1 MMPLAPQRPDSLADS
16 FADPLAGV
24 RSARLPRA
32 TYRLQFHNA
41 FPFSAG
47 RDLAPYLGEL
57 GISHVYASPILTA
70 RAGSMHGYDVV
81 DFDAINPELGGEAG
95 FEAMAAALRSQGIG
109 IILDIVPNHMAV
121 GGADNKLWLDL
132 LKHGRGSAHA
142 TWFDVD
148 FDCPDP
154 DIAGRVHA
162 PFLGEPYRQ
171 VLEAGDLRLV
181 LHDGGYAVAYGEHLF
196 PIRPEDQADIAA
208 AGIEAFRDVD
218 ALDALIAR
226 QNFVLDWWR
235 NAGDRINWRRFFD
248 ITQLA
253 AVRMEEPEAFAAK
266 HAVGLR
272 LYRDGLIDGL
282 RVDHVDGLSDPA
294 GYCVELR
301 RHLDT
306 LQRQRPEGL
315 RDDRAWLVVEKIL
328 ASGEHIPAAWDV
340 DGSTG
345 YDFMDQVSALQ
356 HDPSAAEAL
365 SANWAVLSG
374 RSRDFHGEEEL
385 ARHEILSHSFDGQRE
400 RLVDALE
407 QAGAEHRDGEGLT
420 RAALRRAATSLIV
433 QLRAYR
439 SYATGRDDG
448 VGAGERV
455 QAALR
460 AALAAPLS
468 DPPALHFVASV
479 IAGEGEEARRPAR
492 ITAIRR
498 FNQLAAPLAAKAVED
513 TAFYRYGRLISRN
526 DVGFDAGVLG
536 LDGDA
541 FHDLMARRAELVPG
555 AMLATAT
562 HDHKRGEDLRARLAV
577 LSEMPQDWIEAAR
590 RWRGLAAAIRP
601 AGLDPADEH
610 MFQQMLVGAW
620 PPGLTVDDATGLDQL
635 AGRLGAWWRKALREG
650 KLRSSW
656 SAPNGAYEEQALQF
670 AGDAL
675 NPAKS
680 LELLRDVAAFV
691 ARIERPGALNGLVQ
705 MALRCTAPG
714 IPDSYQGTEFWDFSL
729 VDPDNRRPVDFSA
742 RKIALAQ
749 HLSLDLLAESWRDGR
764 IKQAVLRKLLRA
776 RQDAPALFSQANYEP
791 LAVEGQ
797 RAGHVLAFL
806 RRHGDKAMLVV
817 VARCCAEGMAD
828 AEGLVPDRDWWGD
841 TRIVLPDG
849 LEPAAAVI
857 GPDLPGDGFALAAAL
872 PVVPV
877 GVWALERV

>member
-1 MMPLAPQRPDSLADS
+1 MDVLCQT
-16 FADPLAGV
+16 
-24 RSARLPRA
+24 RSTAFCIRA
-32 TYRLQFHNA
+32 TYRLQFHSQ
-41 FPFSAG
+41 FPFSAA
-47 RDLAPYLGEL
+47 RDLAGYLADL

-81 DFDAINPELGGEAG
+81 DYDTINPELGGEVG
-95 FEAMAAALRSQGIG
+95 FAEMAATLRSHGIG

-121 GGADNKLWLDL
+121 GGSDNRLWLDL
-132 LKHGRGSAHA
+132 LQHGRGSAYA
-142 TWFDVD
+142 SWFDVD
-148 FDCPDP
+148 FDCTDAA
-154 DIAGRVHA
+154 IAGKVHA
-162 PFLGEPYRQ
+162 PFLGKPYRET
-171 VLEAGDLRLV
+171 LIAGDFV
-181 LHDGGYAVAYGEHLF
+181 LAIHEGGYAIRYGEHIF

-208 AGIEAFRDVD
+208 VGVEAFRDVE
-218 ALDALIAR
+218 ALDALLVR
-226 QNFVLDWWR
+226 QNFVLDSWR

-253 AVRMEEPEAFAAK
+253 AVRMEEPDAFAAK
-266 HAVGLR
+266 HAVALR

-282 RVDHVDGLSDPA
+282 RIDHVDGLSDPA

-301 RHLDT
+301 RHLDA
-306 LQRQRPEGL
+306 LQPQRPEGL
-315 RDDRAWLVVEKIL
+315 ADQRAWLVVEKIL

-356 HDPSAAEAL
+356 HDPTAAQML

-374 RSRDFHGEEEL
+374 RSRDFHSEEEL

-400 RLVDALE
+400 RLIDALQ

-420 RAALRRAATSLIV
+420 RAALRRATTSLIT

-460 AALAAPLS
+460 AALSAPLS
-468 DPPALHFVASV
+468 DPPALRFVASV
-479 IAGEGEEARRPAR
+479 IAGEGDEDRRPAR

-513 TAFYRYGRLISRN
+513 TAFYRYGRLVSRN

-536 LDGDA
+536 IEPDA
-541 FHDLMARRAELVPG
+541 FHALMRQRADLVPG

-562 HDHKRGEDLRARLAV
+562 HDHKRGEDVRARLAV
-577 LSEMPQDWIEAAR
+577 LSEIPHDWIRATQ

-620 PPGLTVDDATGLDQL
+620 PPALSVDDAAGLDL
-635 AGRLGAWWRKALREG
+635 FAGRMGDWWRKALREA

-656 SAPNGAYEEQALQF
+656 AAPDGAYEAL
-670 AGDAL
+670 AL
-675 NPAKS
+675 RYLADVLNQGKS
-680 LELLRDVAAFV
+680 GELLRDVARFV
-691 ARIERPGALNGLVQ
+691 ARIERPGVMNGLVQ

-714 IPDSYQGTEFWDFSL
+714 VPDSYQGTEFWDFSL
-729 VDPDNRRPVDFSA
+729 VDPDNRRPVDFAA

-749 HLSLDLLAESWRDGR
+749 RLPLDRLAEGWRDGR
-764 IKQAVLRKLLRA
+764 IKQAVLRKLLRF
-776 RQDAPALFSQANYEP
+776 RQEAPALFSAGRYEP
-791 LAVEGQ
+791 VALEGE
-797 RAGHVLAFL
+797 RAAHGIAFL
-806 RRHGDKAMLVV
+806 RRHGDVCALVIA
-817 VARCCAEGMAD
+817 ARCCAEGLK
-828 AEGLVPDRDWWGD
+828 EGNMLVPDQDWWGD
-841 TRIVLPDG
+841 TRIAIKG
-849 LEPAAAVI
+849 LRLADAVI
-857 GPDLPGDGFALAAAL
+857 GPELTGIETILLGPAL
-872 PVVPV
+872 PDVPV
-877 GVWALERV
+877 AVWALERA

>member
-1 MMPLAPQRPDSLADS
+1 MSPAPQRLDTLA
-16 FADPLAGV
+16 ANLAANLAENPAAG
-24 RSARLPRA
+24 LPRA
-32 TYRLQFHNA
+32 TYRLQFHKG
-41 FPFSAG
+41 FPFLAG
-47 RDLAPYLGEL
+47 RDLAGYLGEL
-57 GISHVYASPILTA
+57 GVSHVYASPILTA
-70 RAGSMHGYDVV
+70 RSGSMHGYDVV
-81 DFDAINPELGGEAG
+81 DYDAINPELGGEEG
-95 FEAMAAALRSQGIG
+95 FAVMAAALRAQGIG

-121 GGADNKLWLDL
+121 GGADNRLWLDL
-132 LKHGRGSAHA
+132 LKHGRSSAYA
-142 TWFDVD
+142 SWFDVD

-154 DIAGRVHA
+154 QIAGKVHA

-171 VLEAGDLRLV
+171 VLDSGALSLV
-181 LHDGGYAVAYGEHLF
+181 IHDGGYAVSYGEHLF

-208 AGIEAFRDVD
+208 VGIEGLRDPE
-218 ALDALIAR
+218 ALDGLLAR

-253 AVRMEEPEAFAAK
+253 AIRMEEPEAFAAK

-282 RVDHVDGLSDPA
+282 RIDHVDGLSDPA
-294 GYCVELR
+294 GYCLELR

-315 RDDRAWLVVEKIL
+315 RDQRAWLVVEKIL
-328 ASGEHIPAAWDV
+328 ASGEQIPADWDV

-356 HDPSAAEAL
+356 HDRAAAAML

-374 RSRDFHGEEEL
+374 RSRDFHGEEEI

-407 QAGAEHRDGEGLT
+407 EAGAEHRDGEGLT
-420 RAALRRAATSLIV
+420 RAALRRAVTSLIA

-448 VGAGERV
+448 IGAGERV
-455 QAALR
+455 QAALQ
-460 AALAAPLS
+460 AALATPLC
-468 DPPALHFVASV
+468 DPPALQFVAAV
-479 IAGEGEEARRPAR
+479 IAGEGEEAHRPSR

-513 TAFYRYGRLISRN
+513 TAFYRYGRLLSRN

-536 LDGDA
+536 MDGAA
-541 FHDLMARRAELVPG
+541 FHELMGQRAALVPG

-577 LSEMPQDWIEAAR
+577 LSELPQDWIAATR
-590 RWRGLAAAIRP
+590 RWRALADGVRP

-620 PPGLTVDDATGLDQL
+620 PLGLAIDDAAGLDDL
-635 AGRLGAWWRKALREG
+635 ARRIGGWWRKALREA

-656 SAPNGAYEEQALQF
+656 SAPNEAYEDAALQF
-670 AGDAL
+670 ALDAL
-675 NPAKS
+675 NPGKS
-680 LELLRDVAAFV
+680 QELLRDVAGFV
-691 ARIERPGALNGLVQ
+691 VRIERAGALNGLVQ
-705 MALRCTAPG
+705 TALRCTVPG

-729 VDPDNRRPVDFSA
+729 VDPDNRRPVDFGA

-749 HLSLDLLAESWRDGR
+749 RLSFDLLAESWRDGR
-764 IKQAVLRKLLRA
+764 IKQAVLRKLLRF
-776 RQDAPALFSQANYEP
+776 RQIAPDLFADGSYEP
-791 LAVEGQ
+791 VAVEGE
-797 RAGHVLAFL
+797 RAEHVVAFL
-806 RRHGDKAMLVV
+806 RRQGDAAMLVA
-817 VARCCAEGMAD
+817 VARCCALGLGEGD
-828 AEGLVPDRDWWGD
+828 ALVPGRDWWGD
-841 TRIVLPDG
+841 TQIILPEG
-849 LEPAAAVI
+849 FRLAEAVI
-857 GPDLPGDGFALAAAL
+857 GPDLQADAEIGVGAAL

-877 GVWALERV
+877 GVWALDRA

>member
-1 MMPLAPQRPDSLADS
+1 MPDAPQRRETLAAIS
-16 FADPLAGV
+16 
-24 RSARLPRA
+24 PRA
-32 TYRLQFHNA
+32 TYRLQFHKD

-81 DFDAINPELGGEAG
+81 DYDRINPELGGEDG
-95 FEAMAAALRSQGIG
+95 FEEMAVALREQGIG

-121 GGADNKLWLDL
+121 GGSDNRLWLDL
-132 LKHGRGSAHA
+132 LKHGRGSAYA
-142 TWFDVD
+142 SWFDVD

-154 DIAGRVHA
+154 QIAGKVHA
-162 PFLGEPYRQ
+162 PFLGEPYRA
-171 VLEAGDLRLV
+171 VLESGALSLV
-181 LHDGGYAVAYGEHLF
+181 IHDGGYAVSYGEHLF
-196 PIRPEDQADIAA
+196 PIRPEDQAEIAA
-208 AGIEAFRDVD
+208 AGVEAFGNAD
-218 ALDALIAR
+218 ALDALLSR

-266 HAVGLR
+266 HAVALR
-272 LYRDGLIDGL
+272 LYRDGAIDGL
-282 RVDHVDGLSDPA
+282 RIDHVDGLSDPA
-294 GYCVELR
+294 GYCRELR
-301 RHLDT
+301 RHLDM
-306 LQRQRPEGL
+306 LQHQRPEGL
-315 RDDRAWLVVEKIL
+315 AEDRAWLVVEKIL
-328 ASGEHIPAAWDV
+328 ASGEHIPADWDV

-356 HDPSAAEAL
+356 HDRAASGPL
-365 SANWAVLSG
+365 SAHWAVLSG
-374 RSRDFHGEEEL
+374 RPRDFHGEEEL

-420 RAALRRAATSLIV
+420 RAALRRAATSLIA

-468 DPPALHFVASV
+468 DPPALRFVASV

-513 TAFYRYGRLISRN
+513 TAFYRYGRLLSRN

-536 LDGDA
+536 IEADA
-541 FHDLMARRAELVPG
+541 FHELMRQRAELVPG

-562 HDHKRGEDLRARLAV
+562 HDHKRGEDARARLAV
-577 LSEMPQDWIEAAR
+577 LSEIPLDWIEASG
-590 RWRGLAAAIRP
+590 RWRGLVDAIRP
-601 AGLDPADEH
+601 AGLDPADEY

-620 PPGLTVDDATGLDQL
+620 PLGLGIDDAAGLDHL
-635 AGRLGAWWRKALREG
+635 GTRLGGWWRKALREA

-656 SAPNGAYEEQALQF
+656 AAPNEDYEAKALQF
-670 AGDAL
+670 AVDVM

-680 LELLRDVAAFV
+680 GALLRDVASFV
-691 ARIERPGALNGLVQ
+691 TRIERAGALNGLVQ

-714 IPDSYQGTEFWDFSL
+714 IPDTYQGTEFWDFSL

-749 HLSLDLLAESWRDGR
+749 HLSLDLLAENWRDGR
-764 IKQAVLRKLLRA
+764 IKQAVLSKLLRF
-776 RQDAPALFSQANYEP
+776 RQRAPELFSRASYEP
-791 LAVEGQ
+791 LATAGE
-797 RAGHVLAFL
+797 RAGHALAFL
-806 RRHGDKAMLVV
+806 RQEGDAAMLVV
-817 VARCCAEGMAD
+817 VARCCAGGMGEGD
-828 AEGLVPDRDWWGD
+828 ALVPDRGWWGD
-841 TRIVLPDG
+841 TRIALPAG
-849 LEPAAAVI
+849 LRLAEAVI
-857 GPDLPGDGFALAAAL
+857 GPELQPDADLVVGAAL
-872 PVVPV
+872 PMVPV
-877 GVWALERV
+877 GVWALMRG

>member
-1 MMPLAPQRPDSLADS
+1 MPDAPQRLETLAATS
-16 FADPLAGV
+16 
-24 RSARLPRA
+24 PRA
-32 TYRLQFHNA
+32 TYRLQFRKG

-47 RDLAPYLGEL
+47 RDLASYLGEL

-81 DFDAINPELGGEAG
+81 DYDAINPELGGEAG
-95 FEAMAAALRSQGIG
+95 FAEMAAALRAQGIG

-121 GGADNKLWLDL
+121 GGADNRLWLDL
-132 LKHGRGSAHA
+132 LKHGRGSAYA
-142 TWFDVD
+142 SWFDID

-154 DIAGRVHA
+154 EIAGKVHA
-162 PFLGEPYRQ
+162 PFLCEPYRQ
-171 VLEAGDLRLV
+171 VLESGRLKLV
-181 LHDGGYAVAYGEHLF
+181 IHDGGYAVSYGEHLF
-196 PIRPEDQADIAA
+196 PIRPEDQAEIAA
-208 AGIEAFRDVD
+208 VGVEAFRDTET
-218 ALDALIAR
+218 LDALLSR

-266 HAVGLR
+266 HAVALR

-282 RVDHVDGLSDPA
+282 RIDHVDGLSDPA
-294 GYCVELR
+294 GYCIELR

-306 LQRQRPEGL
+306 LQRQRPDGL
-315 RDDRAWLVVEKIL
+315 AEDRAWLIVEKIL
-328 ASGEHIPAAWDV
+328 ASGEHIPADWDV

-345 YDFMDQVSALQ
+345 YDFMDQASALQ
-356 HDPSAAEAL
+356 HDPAASGPL
-365 SANWAVLSG
+365 SAHWAVLSG
-374 RSRDFHGEEEL
+374 RLRDFDGEEEL

-400 RLVDALE
+400 RLLDALE
-407 QAGAEHRDGEGLT
+407 QAGAGHRNSEGLT
-420 RAALRRAATSLIV
+420 RAALRRAATSLIA

-448 VGAGERV
+448 VDAGERV

-468 DPPALHFVASV
+468 DPPALRFVASV

-513 TAFYRYGRLISRN
+513 TAFYRYGRLLSRN

-536 LDGDA
+536 IEPDA
-541 FHDLMARRAELVPG
+541 FHALMRQRADRVPG

-577 LSEMPQDWIEAAR
+577 LSEMPQDWIAATQ
-590 RWRGLAAAIRP
+590 RWRGLTDANRP
-601 AGLDPADEH
+601 GELDPADEH

-620 PPGLTVDDATGLDQL
+620 PLGLAVDDAAGLDQL
-635 AGRLGAWWRKALREG
+635 AGRLGGWWRKALREA

-656 SAPNGAYEEQALQF
+656 AAPNEAYEEKALQF
-670 AGDAL
+670 AADAL

-680 LELLRDVAAFV
+680 GALLRDIAAFV
-691 ARIERPGALNGLVQ
+691 SCIERAGALNGLVQ
-705 MALRCTAPG
+705 MALRCTVPG
-714 IPDSYQGTEFWDFSL
+714 IPDTYQGTEFWDFSL

-764 IKQAVLRKLLRA
+764 IKQAVLRKLLRF
-776 RQDAPALFSQANYEP
+776 RQSTSALFSRGSYEP
-791 LAVEGQ
+791 LEVRGA
-797 RAGHVLAFL
+797 RAGNVLAFM
-806 RRHGDKAMLVV
+806 RREGDAAMLVV
-817 VARCCAEGMAD
+817 VARCCAEGMTTGDVLVPAQAWWAD
-828 AEGLVPDRDWWGD
+828 TRLALPEGLR
-841 TRIVLPDG
+841 LA
-849 LEPAAAVI
+849 EAVI
-857 GPDLPGDGFALAAAL
+857 GPELPMTGAVSLGAAL

-877 GVWALERV
+877 GIWALDRA

>member
-1 MMPLAPQRPDSLADS
+1 MLVSTPKRPSQPQ
-16 FADPLAGV
+16 
-24 RSARLPRA
+24 PRA
-32 TYRLQFHNA
+32 TYRLQFHSQ

-47 RDLAPYLGEL
+47 RDLAGYLAEL

-81 DFDAINPELGGEAG
+81 DYDAINPELGGEDG
-95 FEAMAAALRSQGIG
+95 FEEMAATLRSHGIG

-121 GGADNKLWLDL
+121 GGSDNRLWLDL
-132 LKHGRGSAHA
+132 LKHGRGSAYA
-142 TWFDVD
+142 SWFDVD
-148 FDCPDP
+148 FDCTDGE
-154 DIAGRVHA
+154 IAGKVHA
-162 PFLGEPYRQ
+162 PFLGDPYRE
-171 VLEAGDLRLV
+171 VLAAGDLV
-181 LHDGGYAVAYGEHLF
+181 LAIHDGGYAVRYGDHLF

-208 AGIEAFRDVD
+208 AGIEAFQDVE
-218 ALDALIAR
+218 ALDALLLR

-253 AVRMEEPEAFAAK
+253 AVRMEEPAAFAAK
-266 HAVGLR
+266 HAVALR

-282 RVDHVDGLSDPA
+282 RIDHVDGLSDPA
-294 GYCVELR
+294 GYCIELR

-306 LQRQRPEGL
+306 LQVQRPEGL
-315 RDDRAWLVVEKIL
+315 AEERAWLVVEKIL
-328 ASGEHIPAAWDV
+328 ASGEYIPADWNV

-356 HDPSAAEAL
+356 HDPTASQAL
-365 SANWAVLSG
+365 SAHWAVLSG
-374 RSRDFHGEEEL
+374 RSREFHSEEEL

-420 RAALRRAATSLIV
+420 RAALRRATTSLV
-433 QLRAYR
+433 AQLRAYR

-460 AALAAPLS
+460 AALTAPLS
-468 DPPALHFVASV
+468 DPPALRFVASV

-526 DVGFDAGVLG
+526 DVGFDASVLG
-536 LDGDA
+536 IDA
-541 FHDLMARRAELVPG
+541 ETFHALMQQRAELVPG

-562 HDHKRGEDLRARLAV
+562 HDHKRGEDVRARLAV
-577 LSEMPQDWIEAAR
+577 LSEMPQDWIEATQ
-590 RWRGLAAAIRP
+590 RWRRVADAIRP

-620 PPGLTVDDATGLDQL
+620 PLGLSADDAAGLDQL
-635 AGRLGAWWRKALREG
+635 ARRLGDWWRKALREG

-656 SAPNGAYEEQALQF
+656 VAPNEDYEGAALQF
-670 AGDAL
+670 AVDAL

-680 LELLRDVAAFV
+680 GDLLRDVAAFV
-691 ARIERPGALNGLVQ
+691 ARIERTGALNGLVQ
-705 MALRCTAPG
+705 MGLRCTAPG
-714 IPDSYQGTEFWDFSL
+714 VPDSYQGTEFWDFSL
-729 VDPDNRRPVDFSA
+729 VDPDNRRPVDFAA

-749 HLSLDLLAESWRDGR
+749 RLSLELLAENWRDGR
-764 IKQAVLRKLLRA
+764 IKQALLRKLLRF
-776 RQDAPALFSQANYEP
+776 REEDPALFSEGSYEP
-791 LAVEGQ
+791 LIVEGQ
-797 RAGHVLAFL
+797 RAAHAIAFV
-806 RRHGDKAMLVV
+806 RRHGDTAMLVLA
-817 VARCCAEGMAD
+817 ARCCAQGMMQGD
-828 AEGLVPDRDWWGD
+828 ALVPDAAWWGD
-841 TRIVLPDG
+841 TRLSLEGLRLSDAVLGPELGSADA
-849 LEPAAAVI
+849 LEI
-857 GPDLPGDGFALAAAL
+857 GAAL

-877 GVWALERV
+877 GVWRVERG

>member
-1 MMPLAPQRPDSLADS
+1 MPDAPLRREP
-16 FADPLAGV
+16 
-24 RSARLPRA
+24 SASTPAWPPRA
-32 TYRLQFHNA
+32 TYRLQFHKD

-47 RDLAPYLGEL
+47 RDLASYLREL

-81 DFDAINPELGGEAG
+81 DYDAINPELGGEEG
-95 FEAMAAALRSQGIG
+95 FAEMAAALRSQGIG

-121 GGADNKLWLDL
+121 GGSDNKLWLDL
-132 LKHGRGSAHA
+132 LKHGRGSAYA
-142 TWFDVD
+142 NWFDID

-154 DIAGRVHA
+154 EIAGKVHA
-162 PFLGEPYRQ
+162 PFLGKPYRQ
-171 VLEAGDLRLV
+171 VLESGALELV
-181 LHDGGYAVAYGEHLF
+181 IHDGGYAVSYGEHLF
-196 PIRPEDQADIAA
+196 PIRPEDQAEIAA
-208 AGIEAFRDVD
+208 VGVEAFRDTQ
-218 ALDALIAR
+218 ALDDLLSR

-282 RVDHVDGLSDPA
+282 RIDHVDGLSDPA
-294 GYCVELR
+294 GYCIELR

-315 RDDRAWLVVEKIL
+315 REDRAWLIVEKIL
-328 ASGEHIPAAWDV
+328 ASGEHIPADWDV

-356 HDPSAAEAL
+356 HDPAASGPL
-365 SANWAVLSG
+365 SAHWAVLSG
-374 RSRDFHGEEEL
+374 RSRDFHGEEEM

-420 RAALRRAATSLIV
+420 RAAMRRAATSLIA

-460 AALAAPLS
+460 SALAAPLN
-468 DPPALHFVASV
+468 DAPALRFVASV
-479 IAGEGEEARRPAR
+479 IGGEGEEARRPAR

-536 LDGDA
+536 IEPDA
-541 FHDLMARRAELVPG
+541 FHRLMGQRAELVPA

-577 LSEMPQDWIEAAR
+577 LSEMPQDWIAATR
-590 RWRGLAAAIRP
+590 RWRDLAAGIRP
-601 AGLDPADEH
+601 EGLDPADEH

-620 PPGLTVDDATGLDQL
+620 PLGLGMDDAAGLDQL
-635 AGRLGAWWRKALREG
+635 ARRLGDWWRKALREA

-656 SAPNGAYEEQALQF
+656 AAPNEAYEDKALQF
-670 AGDAL
+670 AIDAL
-675 NPAKS
+675 NPARS
-680 LELLRDVAAFV
+680 GELPRDVGAFV
-691 ARIERPGALNGLVQ
+691 SRIQRAGALNGLVQ
-705 MALRCTAPG
+705 MALRCTVPG
-714 IPDSYQGTEFWDFSL
+714 IPDTYQGTEYWDFSL

-749 HLSLDLLAESWRDGR
+749 HLSLDLLAENWRDGR
-764 IKQAVLRKLLRA
+764 IKQAVLRKLLRFRLSAPLLFA
-776 RQDAPALFSQANYEP
+776 RGSYEP
-791 LAVEGQ
+791 LDVQGV
-797 RAGHVLAFL
+797 RAGNVIAFL
-806 RRHGDKAMLVV
+806 RREGDAAMLVV
-817 VARCCAEGMAD
+817 AARCCAGGMAEGD
-828 AEGLVPDRDWWGD
+828 GLVPDRDWWGD
-841 TRIVLPDG
+841 TRIVLPGG
-849 LEPAAAVI
+849 LRLGDAVV
-857 GPDLPGDGFALAAAL
+857 GPDLPADERSLAAVL

-877 GVWALERV
+877 GVWSLERV